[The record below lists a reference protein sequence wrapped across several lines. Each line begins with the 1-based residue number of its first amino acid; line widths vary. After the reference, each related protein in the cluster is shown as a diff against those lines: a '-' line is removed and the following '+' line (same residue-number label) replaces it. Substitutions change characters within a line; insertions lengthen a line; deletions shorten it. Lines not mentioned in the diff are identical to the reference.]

1 MVSETIQLSQSDES
15 LGQVSGG
22 YVEASGD
29 CGPKIEAWGLRLEEL
44 RVDELDRSD
53 LECLGKA
60 LDQHPVSL
68 HGPNVGVELA
78 ERLLVVRTREGRPGK
93 LKANKVQRA
102 FENKRGQRNIVLK
115 ARQMGLTT
123 WVAARF
129 FLKTIT
135 QPGTLTLEV
144 AHTQE
149 AAEEIFRIVHRFL
162 DWLPDG
168 LREGALKTGRAN
180 VRQIVFPE
188 IDAEYRVVSAADR
201 NAGRGLTVQNLHC
214 SELARWPGD
223 AADILAGLRAAMA
236 PGGELILES
245 TPQGVGGCFYEEWRK
260 AGETATVRHFFPWW
274 METRYHSEAVDEAS
288 LTDEERVLM
297 ETHGL
302 KLAQIAYR
310 RRIRADFRG
319 LTAQEYAE
327 DEESCFLASG
337 ESVFELAAVEA
348 RLKTAP
354 EPVERRKNGE
364 LEIWLPPVKGKE
376 YLVAVDP
383 AGGGSDGDYSAAQV
397 LEMETGLQCAEFAG
411 HVGGLE
417 LARFVTGLAAEY
429 NGAWLVVERNNHG
442 SGVLALAE
450 TACKYERIYQ
460 QGGRQ
465 GGQAGWLTTSV
476 SRPAVI
482 ARLEA
487 ALVEVPELFQSRRLL
502 GECRSFVRQ
511 PNGSSGAQ
519 AGTHDDRVMAMAIGL
534 AARAELAEKKTS
546 RQLLASG
553 RSLGGVRLGSC
564 SLSSSSHSTNAW
576 KLVAE
581 SRCRISRLPFP
592 AIAQPGE
599 SPYNI
604 DSEELEERSVCRCR
618 RKRFIPITPWCA

>member
-1 MVSETIQLSQSDES
+1 
-15 LGQVSGG
+15 
-22 YVEASGD
+22 VEARGD
-29 CGPKIEAWGLRLEEL
+29 CGSNVEAWGLRLEEL
-44 RVDELDRSD
+44 RGEELDRGD
-53 LECLGKA
+53 LECLGKI
-60 LDQHPVSL
+60 LDHHPASL
-68 HGPNVGVELA
+68 RGPTVITTLA

-168 LREGALKTGRAN
+168 LRVGPLKTGRAN

-188 IDAEYRVVSAADR
+188 MDAEYRVVSAADR

-260 AGETATVRHFFPWW
+260 ASETATVRHFFPWW
-274 METRYHSEAVDEAS
+274 MEARYHSAAADATS
-288 LTDEERVLM
+288 LTDGERVLM

-302 KLAQIAYR
+302 KLTQIAYR

-348 RLKTAP
+348 RLRTAP

-376 YLVAVDP
+376 YVVAVDP

-397 LEMETGLQCAEFAG
+397 LETETGLQCAEFAG

-417 LARFVTGLAAEY
+417 LARFVTGLATEY

-460 QGGRQ
+460 QRGRQ

-482 ARLEA
+482 ARLQA

-519 AGTHDDRVMAMAIGL
+519 AGTHDDRVMAIAIGL
-534 AARAELAEKKTS
+534 AARAELAEKRRT
-546 RQLLASG
+546 AS
-553 RSLGGVRLGSC
+553 
-564 SLSSSSHSTNAW
+564 
-576 KLVAE
+576 
-581 SRCRISRLPFP
+581 
-592 AIAQPGE
+592 
-599 SPYNI
+599 Y
-604 DSEELEERSVCRCR
+604 
-618 RKRFIPITPWCA
+618 

>member
-1 MVSETIQLSQSDES
+1 M
-15 LGQVSGG
+15 
-22 YVEASGD
+22 
-29 CGPKIEAWGLRLEEL
+29 
-44 RVDELDRSD
+44 DRRD

-60 LDQHPVSL
+60 LDHHPRILRGST
-68 HGPNVGVELA
+68 VGMALA

-102 FENKRGQRNIVLK
+102 FEQKRGQRNIVLK

-149 AAEEIFRIVHRFL
+149 AAEEIFRMVHRFV

-168 LREGALKTGRAN
+168 LRAGPLKTGRSN
-180 VRQIVFPE
+180 VRQIVFPKM
-188 IDAEYRVVSAADR
+188 DAEYRVVSAADR

-260 AGETATVRHFFPWW
+260 AGETGTVRHFFPWW
-274 METRYHSEAVDEAS
+274 MESRYRSRAVDEAS
-288 LTDEERVLM
+288 LTDEERCLM
-297 ETHGL
+297 ERYGL
-302 KLAQIAYR
+302 NRSQIAYR

-337 ESVFELAAVEA
+337 ESVFELAAVEE

-364 LEIWLPPVKGKE
+364 LEVWLPPVKGKQ

-383 AGGGSDGDYSAAQV
+383 AGGGVCGDYSAAEV
-397 LEMETGLQCAEFAG
+397 VEMESGLQCAEFAG

-417 LARFVTGLAAEY
+417 LARYVTGLAKEY

-442 SGVLALAE
+442 TGVLALAE
-450 TACKYERIYQ
+450 TACKYERIY
-460 QGGRQ
+460 RQ
-465 GGQAGWLTTSV
+465 GGQPGWLTTSV
-476 SRPAVI
+476 SRPSVI
-482 ARLEA
+482 GRLGA
-487 ALVEVPELFQSRRLL
+487 ALVEAPDLFQSRRLL
-502 GECRSFVRQ
+502 GECRSFVRL
-511 PNGSSGAQ
+511 PNGNTGAQ
-519 AGTHDDRVMAMAIGL
+519 SGTHDDLVMAMAIALG
-534 AARAELAEKKTS
+534 ARAELAGKKT
-546 RQLLASG
+546 QL
-553 RSLGGVRLGSC
+553 
-564 SLSSSSHSTNAW
+564 
-576 KLVAE
+576 
-581 SRCRISRLPFP
+581 P
-592 AIAQPGE
+592 AT
-599 SPYNI
+599 S
-604 DSEELEERSVCRCR
+604 
-618 RKRFIPITPWCA
+618 F